1 MGQKLGSNNADGVKG
16 YRLWDPTAHKLVIS
30 RDVIF
35 IEDKMQMEENN
46 GILKETTVVQMVNT
60 QNHTSSEAIL
70 EHEEQEQIESE
81 TPEVRRSTR

>member
-1 MGQKLGSNNADGVKG
+1 VKG
-16 YRLWDPTAHKLVIS
+16 YCLWDPTAYKLIII

-35 IEDKMQMEENN
+35 IEDKMQLEKNN
-46 GILKETTVVQMVNT
+46 SILKEATVVQIVNT

>member
-1 MGQKLGSNNADGVKG
+1 MKG

-60 QNHTSSEAIL
+60 QNHTSSQTTL
-70 EHEEQEQIESE
+70 EHREQEQIESE
-81 TPEVRRSTR
+81 TPKVRRSAHERKPSA

>member
-1 MGQKLGSNNADGVKG
+1 
-16 YRLWDPTAHKLVIS
+16 LWDPTAYKLIII

-35 IEDKMQMEENN
+35 IEDKMQLEKNN
-46 GILKETTVVQMVNT
+46 SILKEATVVQIVNT
-60 QNHTSSEAIL
+60 QNHTSSEATL